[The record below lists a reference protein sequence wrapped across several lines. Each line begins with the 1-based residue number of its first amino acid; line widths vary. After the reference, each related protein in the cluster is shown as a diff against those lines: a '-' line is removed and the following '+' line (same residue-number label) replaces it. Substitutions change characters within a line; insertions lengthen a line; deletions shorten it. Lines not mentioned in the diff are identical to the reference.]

1 MDRLNIR
8 TKNRKFETA
17 KDLYGIFFEDI
28 NRAGDGGIYP
38 EMIRNR
44 CFEDSLLPEGYTQ
57 RADGVHVVT
66 DSGWEDEFN
75 GGEGLSSWVEED
87 QIEKTSVPGWYA
99 QDARMRLEQAD
110 TLNKNRKAALNV
122 RFEKGGSIWNI
133 GFCGIP
139 QKKGEAYKFC
149 LFAKTAQETKLEVS
163 VIENNVCF
171 ASTTLL
177 LKGNGYV
184 KYDAV
189 LAATGDSQNAK
200 LIFRCPDG
208 GEILFGFTSLMPG
221 TTYNG
226 HGLRVD
232 LVEKLRD
239 LHPSFMRF
247 PGGCIV
253 EGSTPSTVMLFR
265 NTVGPVWTD
274 GLHHEFEI
282 LEDCYRKSLQKALEL
297 KCESIAFPLIS
308 TGVYGFPK
316 DKVLQIAVSVFSQFL
331 TENEIEIILVVF
343 DKRSF
348 QLSVQIV
355 GDIDSYID
363 ANYVKESHRKEYPV
377 RSRSGTRRRELSEE
391 AFYEEMLQREAEDNY
406 PLEEDAGLAQPCML
420 SADISL
426 EDQLSNIGVSFH
438 DKLFELIDE
447 AHIDNKD
454 VWKRAN
460 LDRKHFS
467 KIQCDQNYHPKKKTV
482 MALCIALKL
491 DLEQSK
497 DLLARADWAFSPSSK
512 VDLIVQKAIIDKQY
526 DIMQLNVTLFKY
538 TNEILGV

>member
-1 MDRLNIR
+1 MPFKIVRNDITRVKADVIVN
-8 TKNRKFETA
+8 TA
-17 KDLYGIFFEDI
+17 NPNPICASGTDLAIYEAAGKEKLLAE
-28 NRAGDGGIYP
+28 RA
-38 EMIRNR
+38 
-44 CFEDSLLPEGYTQ
+44 
-57 RADGVHVVT
+57 
-66 DSGWEDEFN
+66 
-75 GGEGLSSWVEED
+75 
-87 QIEKTSVPGWYA
+87 
-99 QDARMRLEQAD
+99 
-110 TLNKNRKAALNV
+110 
-122 RFEKGGSIWNI
+122 NI
-133 GFCGIP
+133 GKIARGDIAVT
-139 QKKGEAYKFC
+139 GAYS
-149 LFAKTAQETKLEVS
+149 L
-163 VIENNVCF
+163 
-171 ASTTLL
+171 
-177 LKGNGYV
+177 
-184 KYDAV
+184 
-189 LAATGDSQNAK
+189 NAK
-200 LIFRCPDG
+200 YI
-208 GEILFGFTSLMPG
+208 I
-221 TTYNG
+221 
-226 HGLRVD
+226 H
-232 LVEKLRD
+232 
-239 LHPSFMRF
+239 
-247 PGGCIV
+247 
-253 EGSTPSTVMLFR
+253 
-265 NTVGPVWTD
+265 TVGPVWTD

-316 DKVLQIAVSVFSQFL
+316 DKALQIAVSVFSQFL

-348 QLSVQIV
+348 QLSSQIV

-363 ANYVKESHRKEYPV
+363 ANYVRESHRKEYPV
-377 RSRSGTRRRELSEE
+377 RSRSGAR
-391 AFYEEMLQREAEDNY
+391 REAEDNY
-406 PLEEDAGLAQPCML
+406 PLEEDTGVAQPCML

-426 EDQLSNIGVSFH
+426 ENQLANIGVSFH

-482 MALCIALKL
+482 MALCIALQL